1 MAVVGTVEAR
11 QYGRMG
17 RRITTV
23 CAREMPYQK
32 GEAVAAIWE
41 IKNIARTEVKADA
54 VVVYPETRDRGTY
67 RVRGRFGGVPWRGEF
82 VYFLNDSGFHSRNA
96 GVPPEKATIEGG
108 FVVTPIA
115 DGCTVIHY
123 EQYVLARPLLPL
135 KHVIGLYLR
144 WSMSRELRDLER
156 LIATERETQPAVT
169 A

>member
-1 MAVVGTVEAR
+1 
-11 QYGRMG
+11 MG

-23 CAREMPYQK
+23 CAREMPYPK
-32 GEAVAAIWE
+32 REAVAAIWE
-41 IKNIARTEVKADA
+41 IKNIERTEVKADA

-82 VYFLNDSGFHSRNA
+82 VYFLNESGFHSRNA
-96 GVPPEKATIEGG
+96 GVRPEDATIEGG

-123 EQYVLARPLLPL
+123 EQYVLARPLTPL
-135 KHVIGLYLR
+135 RHLIRLYLR

-156 LIATERETQPAVT
+156 LIATARETRPVVMA
-169 A
+169 